1 MNQRS
6 AVILLGPP
14 GSGKTTIT
22 KKLTSGGGVQTL
34 ETGSLL
40 REEVVQVTE
49 LGEKLKPFLDE
60 GKLAPTEMVAQV
72 VAQGMQQ
79 LNASVILFDGFP
91 RREEEISAFFDQ
103 IKVGGFDL
111 SAVLVLELSR
121 SLAVDRILNRGE
133 RQDDNPDTVNE
144 RLNIYERETGPV
156 IEYFETNYANRTY
169 KESVDKPIE
178 EIVDSIVS
186 NLQQV
191 GLDIALKP

>member
-6 AVILLGPP
+6 AIILLGPP

-22 KKLTSGGGVQTL
+22 KKLTSGNGVQTL

-60 GKLAPTEMVAQV
+60 GKLAPTEMVAEV

-79 LNASVILFDGFP
+79 LDASVILFDGFP

-103 IKVGGFDL
+103 IKAGGFNL

-133 RQDDNPDTVNE
+133 RQDDNSDTVNA
-144 RLNIYERETGPV
+144 RLDIYERDTAPV
-156 IEYFETNYANRTY
+156 IEYFEANYPDRTY
-169 KESVDKPIE
+169 KESVDKPLE
-178 EIVDSIVS
+178 QIVDAIVS
-186 NLQQV
+186 DLQQV
-191 GLDIALKP
+191 GLDVALNQ